1 IELITSG
8 DGATN
13 LDRDRATE
21 FYENAAGHI
30 LELQPIVAHFGRA
43 PFYIRGNVYGPL
55 ANGTWTRSGNT
66 ITVIQEHSNTYWIEP
81 RELQWTVQGDS
92 VVTGEFGTFTRL
104 SRSRARAFE
113 RTLPWMRYTL
123 IQ

>member
-30 LELQPIVAHFGRA
+30 LELQPLVAHLGRA
-43 PFYIRGNVYGPL
+43 PFYIRGNVYDPIAEGY
-55 ANGTWTRSGNT
+55 WTRAGGT
-66 ITVIQEHSNTYWIEP
+66 ITVIQTQSNGDPIQP

-92 VVTGEFGTFTRL
+92 AVTGEFGTFTRL

-113 RTLPWMRYTL
+113 RTLPWNRYQL
-123 IQ
+123 IN